1 MLNPIIKFDADWFK
15 IWISC
20 VTILS
25 DLYMYSLK
33 SFRQRPRASCSITDL
48 SYTSTYF
55 LYSTSLVSSHVTPL
69 PNCTRTF
76 WAHSQ
81 SSNRVSQR
89 HYQRDL
95 PYTIFRFR
103 LLINKRQNSSLAIV
117 VLVPLQSHIAYR
129 NTQVKLR
136 TKFTVAYGS

>member
-1 MLNPIIKFDADWFK
+1 MRTKVILPRIFSFTGGARNDSLRSVLAQPKVVQTKPKGKLRKNRSIFHINLLSVLNLIGK
-15 IWISC
+15 
-20 VTILS
+20 LS
-25 DLYMYSLK
+25 RDTFY
-33 SFRQRPRASCSITDL
+33 QTV
-48 SYTSTYF
+48 
-55 LYSTSLVSSHVTPL
+55 LVQY
-69 PNCTRTF
+69 

-136 TKFTVAYGS
+136 TKITVAYVS